1 MFDFLG
7 SLIILFGS
15 LAFFVSSI
23 GLIRM
28 PDLFTKIHATT
39 KTTTIGTILVVFG
52 SLFIHINFGLKLLLI
67 AIFVLLT
74 NPLSSSVLARAS
86 K

>member
-15 LAFFVSSI
+15 FAFFVSSI

-52 SLFIHINFGLKLLLI
+52 SLFIHIDFGLKLLLI
-67 AIFVLLT
+67 AIFILLT